1 MQNASH
7 RRDVTESG
15 ISYEPPMSLLPPGNC
30 TREVNVNKPPQTD
43 VKLRFPESTEIP
55 DRDVHDA
62 RAESPI
68 CNRGRNINRAKS
80 STVERIT
87 TNRHTRVWKC
97 SRRKRGTVVKCG
109 FAHRDTRIANMLKEL
124 LIREKNH

>member
-55 DRDVHDA
+55 DRA
-62 RAESPI
+62 SSIGQIFAKLFSAEI
-68 CNRGRNINRAKS
+68 
-80 STVERIT
+80 
-87 TNRHTRVWKC
+87 
-97 SRRKRGTVVKCG
+97 
-109 FAHRDTRIANMLKEL
+109 
-124 LIREKNH
+124 